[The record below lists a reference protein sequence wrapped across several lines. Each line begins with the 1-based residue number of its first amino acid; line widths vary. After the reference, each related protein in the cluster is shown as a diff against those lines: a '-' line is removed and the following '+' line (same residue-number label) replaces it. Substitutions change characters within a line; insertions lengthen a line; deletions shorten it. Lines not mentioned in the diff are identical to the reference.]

1 MEHYFD
7 LGSHSRPIT
16 TSSEEAQLWFNRGLN
31 WLYGFNHAES
41 VACFRRAAE
50 SDPACAMAHW
60 GIALAKG
67 PYYNKKWS
75 DYSERE
81 LPETLDIGYHMA
93 RHAQGLGANGTPIE
107 RALLDALVQRYQSP
121 KHQEPAELV
130 RWNDVYASAMRGVYA
145 QFPSDLDVAALFA
158 EAMMNRTPWRLWDLE
173 TGKPFDNADTLEMVA
188 VLEKGMAQSAHPHPG
203 LLHLYIHTMEMSSTP
218 QRALRAAD
226 QLRPLVPEC
235 GHLLHMPAHI
245 YMQCGHYYDA
255 LEVSYNATAADGKY
269 IAYANLGRDDRYLSS
284 SCHNFHQLMTAA
296 TYLGQYEAA
305 LYAANSVQRLLT
317 EDILRTEIPQLART
331 LEAHYS
337 MKSHVLVR
345 FGKWEEITEEPLPE
359 DNQLYCVT
367 TAMMRYA
374 RGIAYAALGQQDLA
388 DMERTKFEEAL
399 DNVPT
404 DRLIMNNQAR
414 AILGVATEMLYGEVE
429 YHRGNYD
436 VAFKHLRQA
445 VVNDDALNYS
455 EPWSW
460 MHPPRH
466 ALGALLLAQGHVD
479 EAEQV
484 YRADLGLD
492 GVLISAKRHLNNV
505 WSLHGLAECLRVKG
519 KESELALIEPQLEL
533 AMARTDPPIT
543 SSCHCRVATAC
554 CH

>member
-1 MEHYFD
+1 MESYFD

-41 VACFRRAAE
+41 VACFERAAE
-50 SDPACAMAHW
+50 FDPACAMAYW
-60 GIALAKG
+60 GMALARG
-67 PYYNKKWS
+67 PYINKQWS
-75 DYSERE
+75 YYSERE
-81 LPETLDIGYHMA
+81 LTETLDACYHMA
-93 RHAQGLGANGTPIE
+93 RRAQSLGANGTPIE
-107 RALLDALVQRYQSP
+107 RALLGALVARYQSP
-121 KHQEPAELV
+121 EHQELAELA
-130 RWNDVYASAMRGVYA
+130 RWNDDYANAMRDVYA
-145 QFPSDLDVAALFA
+145 QFSSDLDVVALFA
-158 EAMMNRTPWRLWDLE
+158 EAMMNRTPWRLWELE
-173 TGKPFDNADTLEMVA
+173 SGEPFDNADTHEMMA
-188 VLEKGMAQSAHPHPG
+188 VLEKGMAQSPHPHPG
-203 LLHLYIHTMEMSSTP
+203 ILHMYIHTMEMSPMP

-226 QLRPLVPEC
+226 QLRRLAPEG
-235 GHLLHMPAHI
+235 GHLLHMPSHI

-255 LEVSYNATAADGKY
+255 LAVSYNATAADRKY
-269 IAYANLGRDDRYLSS
+269 IAYANLGRDDRYLSAC
-284 SCHNFHQLMTAA
+284 CHNFHQLMTAA

-317 EDILRTEIPQLART
+317 EDILRTDIPQLART

-345 FGKWEEITEEPLPE
+345 FGKWQEIIEEPLPE
-359 DNQLYCVT
+359 DDQLYCVT

-374 RGIAYAALGQQDLA
+374 RGVASAALGQHDA
-388 DMERTKFEEAL
+388 AESERAQFYKAL
-399 DNVPT
+399 DNVPA

-414 AILGVATEMLYGEVE
+414 AILGVATEMLNGEVE

-445 VVNDDALNYS
+445 VANDDALNYS

-466 ALGALLLAQGHVD
+466 ALGALLLAQGYAE

-492 GVLISAKRHLNNV
+492 GVLICSKRHSNNV
-505 WSLHGLAECLRVKG
+505 WSLHGLTECLRVKG
-519 KESELALIEPQLEL
+519 NLAELALVEPQLEL
-533 AMARTDPPIT
+533 ALARTDQPVT
-543 SSCHCRVATAC
+543 SSCHCRVETDC

>member
-1 MEHYFD
+1 
-7 LGSHSRPIT
+7 
-16 TSSEEAQLWFNRGLN
+16 
-31 WLYGFNHAES
+31 
-41 VACFRRAAE
+41 
-50 SDPACAMAHW
+50 
-60 GIALAKG
+60 
-67 PYYNKKWS
+67 
-75 DYSERE
+75 
-81 LPETLDIGYHMA
+81 
-93 RHAQGLGANGTPIE
+93 
-107 RALLDALVQRYQSP
+107 
-121 KHQEPAELV
+121 
-130 RWNDVYASAMRGVYA
+130 
-145 QFPSDLDVAALFA
+145 
-158 EAMMNRTPWRLWDLE
+158 
-173 TGKPFDNADTLEMVA
+173 
-188 VLEKGMAQSAHPHPG
+188 
-203 LLHLYIHTMEMSSTP
+203 
-218 QRALRAAD
+218 
-226 QLRPLVPEC
+226 
-235 GHLLHMPAHI
+235 MPAHI

-269 IAYANLGRDDRYLSS
+269 ISYANLGRGDRYLSS
-284 SCHNFHQLMTAA
+284 CCHNFHQLMTAA
-296 TYLGQYEAA
+296 TYLGQYGAA
-305 LYAANSVQRLLT
+305 LYAANSVQGLLT

-331 LEAHYS
+331 LESHYS

-345 FGKWEEITEEPLPE
+345 FGKWEDIIREPLPE
-359 DNQLYCVT
+359 DEKLYCVT

-374 RGIAYAALGQQDLA
+374 RGIAYAALGKHDLA
-388 DMERTKFEEAL
+388 DIERTKFDEAL
-399 DNVPT
+399 VNIPT

-445 VVNDDALNYS
+445 VVNDDELNYS

-484 YRADLGLD
+484 YRSDLGLD
-492 GVLISAKRHLNNV
+492 GVLIAAKRHLNNV

-519 KESELALIEPQLEL
+519 KESEFALIEPQLEL

-543 SSCHCRVATAC
+543 SSCHCRVATDC